1 MIRRVIDYRFEH
13 SAACPLLLLHHKN
26 LTLSLYLCLQRKMG
40 VFDHRARPRSPSLL
54 SPVSP
59 VVRVATS
66 RIAAKRDINE
76 RVLEFR
82 VLADPAHNDRIR
94 DDRVHGGQ

>member
-26 LTLSLYLCLQRKMG
+26 LTLSLYLLMSAKENGG
-40 VFDHRARPRSPSLL
+40 VRPPSPPPLPI
-54 SPVSP
+54 PVSP

-82 VLADPAHNDRIR
+82 VLDDPAHNDRIR
-94 DDRVHGGQ
+94 DDSAREDQ